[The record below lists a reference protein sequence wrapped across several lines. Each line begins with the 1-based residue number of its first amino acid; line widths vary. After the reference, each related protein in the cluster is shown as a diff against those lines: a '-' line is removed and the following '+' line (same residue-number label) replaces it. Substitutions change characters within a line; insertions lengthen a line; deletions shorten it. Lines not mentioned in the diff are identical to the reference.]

1 MTTVRQSYS
10 RKCGIS
16 LGTSGEASRSLQI
29 GPLSEYICPQLILQV
44 IKQEEAIKSPRKKKK
59 KVKAACIGGTR
70 AREDFH
76 DCRTVRLELELQ
88 SLS

>member
-10 RKCGIS
+10 RKCEIS

-44 IKQEEAIKSPRKKKK
+44 IKQEEAIKSPRKKK
-59 KVKAACIGGTR
+59 VKAACIGGTR